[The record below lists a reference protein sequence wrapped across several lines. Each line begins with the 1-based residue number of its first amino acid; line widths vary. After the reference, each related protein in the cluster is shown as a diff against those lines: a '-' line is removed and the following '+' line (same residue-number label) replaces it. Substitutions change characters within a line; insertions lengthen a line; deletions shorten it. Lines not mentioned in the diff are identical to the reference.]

1 MRTILGISLLTIVV
15 SCVNAQVNYQQQY
28 ATAKTLFKDGK
39 YNLAMESFKPLIAY
53 DRNNPFSEYASFYYA
68 VSAYNQGYQSV
79 ARDMFIQIK
88 QLYPTWDQLDEVN
101 LWLAKLYFDNREY
114 FQGINQLS
122 GIKSSKL
129 QKEVVTL
136 KKQGLAGMTDTDAL
150 KSMHR
155 EHPKDPVIGE
165 KLATEL
171 SKEIN
176 SHEDIELLEKLIATF
191 RLKRSDFIEET
202 PATVYKDMYSVSAL
216 FPFLVNTLG
225 PSPARKR
232 NQFVLDLYEGMKLA
246 VDTLA
251 RQGIKISLRAY
262 DTERSAA
269 KIKRLL
275 EREELKNSDLIVGPL
290 FPEENQ
296 PIQEFSKQY
305 KINLFNPVS
314 NNADLI
320 RDNPYGFL
328 FQPSLETLGEQ
339 SAKFLG
345 HYQTTNKKCMV
356 FMGDT
361 KRDSALARGFLKGV
375 AQTNLKIVQ
384 IERFS
389 KEESRRI
396 TQILATPTEFDEFK
410 YPKQFTLPKDS
421 LGCVFVAS
429 DDPLIYAKVISSI
442 TTRGDNV
449 TILGSE
455 NWLDQMSDYEKLQSL
470 GIILFAPNFTATD
483 NPAYKAF
490 NRKFIQTHGRTS
502 RTSAYTDYAKAG
514 YEFMLFAGQMLKKH
528 GVYFQ
533 DALNREIVKGVLT
546 PAYDFQFSRDNRHVP
561 FIRFKNGE
569 LVLADSHAGN

>member
-28 ATAKTLFKDGK
+28 AIAKTLFKDGK

-129 QKEVVTL
+129 QKEVATI
-136 KKQGLAGMTDTDAL
+136 KKQGLASMTDTDAL
-150 KSMHR
+150 KRMHQ

-165 KLATEL
+165 KLAIEL
-171 SKEIN
+171 SKEI
-176 SHEDIELLEKLIATF
+176 SSQEDKELLEKLIATF
-191 RLKRSDFIEET
+191 RLKRSDFVEET
-202 PATVYKDMYSVSAL
+202 PATVYKDIYSVSTL

-225 PSPARKR
+225 PSPGRKR

-251 RQGIKISLRAY
+251 KQGIKISLRAY

-269 KIKRLL
+269 TIKRVL

-290 FPEENQ
+290 FQEENQ

-345 HYQTTNKKCMV
+345 QYQTTNKKCMV

-361 KRDSALARGFLKGV
+361 KRDSALARGFLKG
-375 AQTNLKIVQ
+375 ATETNLRVVQ
-384 IERFS
+384 LERFS

-429 DDPLIYAKVISSI
+429 DDPLIYTKVISSV
-442 TTRGDNV
+442 TTRGDNI

-470 GIILFAPNFTATD
+470 GVILFAPNFTAAD
-483 NPAYKAF
+483 NPAYKTF

-502 RTSAYTDYAKAG
+502 RTSAYTDYAKIG

-533 DALNREIVKGVLT
+533 DALNKEIVKGVLI
-546 PAYDFQFSRDNRHVP
+546 PAYDFQFTRDNRHVP

-569 LVLADSHAGN
+569 LIMADSLAGN